1 MDVMRR
7 AVVVVAVID
16 ALAIV
21 GLVVGHPGFWL
32 QPSALFYVVPALV
45 MLGVYAVGGL
55 SLIVW
60 PTMVPPTA
68 LRGGAVVGL
77 ALGIVEIINITVE
90 TFGGL
95 NGTTNIAVT
104 APLILGPF
112 LVWGWVGAH
121 WARRAA
127 TTAAGLTA
135 TYAAAAVTM
144 LSGVTFGLLL
154 VALAP
159 DRIANGLLGDPD
171 FARSGWDDVHLF
183 ALANT
188 FENAFTHLLGALVVA
203 TFAGI
208 IGTVLGL
215 LRARRHDA
223 PIRPRDTSG

>member
-7 AVVVVAVID
+7 AVVVVAVVD
-16 ALAIV
+16 ALIIV
-21 GLVVGHPGFWL
+21 VLAVGHPGFWR
-32 QPSALFYVVPALV
+32 QPGALFYVVPPLV
-45 MLGVYAVGGL
+45 MLGVPAVGGL
-55 SLIVW
+55 SLIAW
-60 PTMVPPTA
+60 PSLVTPSA
-68 LRGGAVVGL
+68 LRAGTVVGL
-77 ALGIVEIINITVE
+77 ALGVSEIINIAVE

-112 LVWGWVGAH
+112 LVWGWVGAR

-135 TYAAAAVTM
+135 AYAAAAVTM
-144 LSGVTFGLLL
+144 LAGATFGLLL

-171 FARSGWDDVHLF
+171 FVRSGWDDVHLF

-188 FENAFTHLLGALVVA
+188 FDNAFTHLLGALVVA
-203 TFAGI
+203 TFAGS
-208 IGTVLGL
+208 IGTAIGL
-215 LRARRHDA
+215 RRARRYDTTS
-223 PIRPRDTSG
+223 RPRDASG